1 MESGWGLL
9 SGSSPIEFDLDF
21 KGFKLLACMQFTP
34 TQKTIAA
41 WGAIAAAFVLALW
54 RLGPV
59 LAPFVVATVLAYA
72 LTPVV
77 DWLDHVGRGRIPRLL
92 AVLVVELL
100 FVVAVLAL
108 VLLVVPILAK
118 ELPLIRDQLPV
129 LLESA
134 AAVAQPLLTQWGFEV
149 ALDLESVKG
158 FVKAYL
164 DTNLQ
169 DALGSVLSSLKI
181 GGSVA
186 FSLVGNL
193 VLIPVALFYLLMEW
207 DGLMQQVRHLIPP
220 AMRPATDGFARDADA
235 VLGQYLRGQLLV
247 MLLLAVYYSLALKA
261 FGLDLALPIGVFT
274 GLAVFVPYL
283 GFGVGLL
290 LATFAGLLQFT
301 AAGGFSHTLLM
312 LVVVY
317 GAGQMLESF
326 VLTPK
331 LVGERI
337 GLHPLA
343 VIFSLLAFGQLFGF
357 LGVLVALPVSAVLLV
372 AIRRVR
378 TGYLASHLYKGP

>member
-1 MESGWGLL
+1 
-9 SGSSPIEFDLDF
+9 
-21 KGFKLLACMQFTP
+21 MQFTP
-34 TQKTIAA
+34 TQKSIAA
-41 WGAIAAAFVLALW
+41 WGAIAAVAALALW
-54 RLGPV
+54 LLGPV
-59 LAPFVVATVLAYA
+59 LAPFVVAAVLAYA

-77 DWLDHVGRGRIPRLL
+77 DWLDHLGRGRIPRVL
-92 AVLVVELL
+92 AVALVELL
-100 FVVAVLAL
+100 FLVALLAL
-108 VLLVVPILAK
+108 MLLVVPILGK

-134 AAVAQPLLTQWGFEV
+134 AGALQPLLAKWGFQV
-149 ALDLESVKG
+149 NLDLESVKT
-158 FVKAYL
+158 FIRTYL

-186 FSLVGNL
+186 FSLIGNM
-193 VLIPVALFYLLMEW
+193 VLIPVVLFYLLMEW
-207 DGLMQQVRHLIPP
+207 EGLLDQVRRLIPP
-220 AMRPATDGFARDADA
+220 ALRHATDGFARDADA

-247 MLLLAVYYSLALKA
+247 MLSLALYYSVGMQL
-261 FGLDLALPIGVFT
+261 FGLDLAWPIGVFT

-283 GFGVGLL
+283 GFGLGLA

-301 AAGGFSHTLLM
+301 ATSGLSQTLLM
-312 LVVVY
+312 LVVVF
-317 GAGQMLESF
+317 GVGQVLESF

-331 LVGERI
+331 LVGTRI

-343 VIFSLLAFGQLFGF
+343 VIFALLAFGQLFGF

-378 TGYLASHLYKGP
+378 DGYLDRHLYKG

>member
-1 MESGWGLL
+1 
-9 SGSSPIEFDLDF
+9 
-21 KGFKLLACMQFTP
+21 MQFTP

-41 WGAIAAAFVLALW
+41 WGAIAAAFLLAFWL
-54 RLGPV
+54 LAPV
-59 LAPFVVATVLAYA
+59 LAPFVVAAVLAYA

-77 DWLDHVGRGRIPRLL
+77 DWLDHVGRGRVPRVL
-92 AVLVVELL
+92 AVMVVELL
-100 FVVAVLAL
+100 FLVAVLAL
-108 VLLVVPILAK
+108 VLLVVPILAR
-118 ELPLIRDQLPV
+118 EFPLIRDQLPV

-134 AAVAQPLLTQWGFEV
+134 AAAVQPLLTQWGFQV
-149 ALDLESVKG
+149 ALDMESVKG
-158 FVKAYL
+158 FIKAYL
-164 DTNLQ
+164 DTNFQ

-193 VLIPVALFYLLMEW
+193 VLIPVVLFYLLMEW
-207 DGLMQQVRHLIPP
+207 NALLKQVRLLIPP
-220 AMRPATDGFARDADA
+220 AMRHATDAFLQDANA

-247 MLLLAVYYSLALKA
+247 MLLLAVYYSVALKA
-261 FGLDLALPIGVFT
+261 FGLDLALPIGAFT

-283 GFGVGLL
+283 GFGLGLA

-301 AAGGFSHTLLM
+301 AVGGFSHTVLM
-312 LVVVY
+312 LVVVF
-317 GAGQMLESF
+317 GVGQLLESF

-343 VIFSLLAFGQLFGF
+343 VIFSLMAFGQLFGF

-378 TGYLASHLYKGP
+378 TGYLASHLYKG

>member
-1 MESGWGLL
+1 
-9 SGSSPIEFDLDF
+9 
-21 KGFKLLACMQFTP
+21 MQFKP
-34 TQKTIAA
+34 TQKSIAA

-54 RLGPV
+54 LLAPV
-59 LAPFVVATVLAYA
+59 LAPFVVGAVLAYA

-77 DWLDHVGRGRIPRLL
+77 DALHRLGRGRLPRAL
-92 AVLVVELL
+92 AVVVVELL
-100 FVVAVLAL
+100 FLVAALAL
-108 VLLVVPILAK
+108 VLLAVPILAK
-118 ELPLIRDQLPV
+118 ELPLIREQLPT

-134 AAVAQPLLTQWGFEV
+134 SRALQPLLAQWDV
-149 ALDLESVKG
+149 QLSLDMDGIKG
-158 FVKAYL
+158 FLKTYL
-164 DTNLQ
+164 DTNYR
-169 DALGSVLSSLKI
+169 DALGSILSSLKI

-193 VLIPVALFYLLMEW
+193 VLIPVVLFYLLMEW
-207 DGLMQQVRHLIPP
+207 DKLVDQVRGLIPP
-220 AMRPATDGFARDADA
+220 AVRVATDAFARDADA

-247 MLLLAVYYSLALKA
+247 MLLLAVYYSVALRA

-283 GFGVGLL
+283 GFGLGLL

-301 AAGGFSHTLLM
+301 QAGGLNHTALM
-312 LVVVY
+312 LVVVF
-317 GAGQMLESF
+317 GAGQLLEGF
-326 VLTPK
+326 VLTPR
-331 LVGERI
+331 LVGKRI

-343 VIFSLLAFGQLFGF
+343 VIFALLAFGQLFGF

-378 TGYLASHLYKGP
+378 AGYLASHLYAG

>member
-1 MESGWGLL
+1 
-9 SGSSPIEFDLDF
+9 
-21 KGFKLLACMQFTP
+21 MQFTP
-34 TQKTIAA
+34 THKTIAA

-59 LAPFVVATVLAYA
+59 LAPFVVAAVLAYA

-77 DWLDHVGRGRIPRLL
+77 DALDRLGRGRIPRLL
-92 AVLVVELL
+92 AVMLVELL
-100 FVVAVLAL
+100 FVVTILAL

-118 ELPLIRDQLPV
+118 ELPLMRDQLPP
-129 LLESA
+129 LLERGA
-134 AAVAQPLLTQWGFEV
+134 AALQPLLSQWGFQV

-164 DTNLQ
+164 DTNFQ
-169 DALGSVLSSLKI
+169 DTLGSLLSSLKI

-186 FSLVGNL
+186 FSLIGNL

-207 DGLMQQVRHLIPP
+207 DALVEQVRQLIPP
-220 AMRPATDGFARDADA
+220 AMRHATDGFARDADA

-283 GFGVGLL
+283 GFGLGLL
-290 LATFAGLLQFT
+290 LASFAGLLQFT
-301 AAGGFSHTLLM
+301 AVGGLSHTLLM
-312 LVVVY
+312 LVVVF
-317 GAGQMLESF
+317 GAGQILEGF
-326 VLTPK
+326 VLTPR
-331 LVGERI
+331 LVGKRI

-343 VIFSLLAFGQLFGF
+343 VIFALLAFGQLFGF

-378 TGYLASHLYKGP
+378 VGYLASYLYKGP

>member
-1 MESGWGLL
+1 
-9 SGSSPIEFDLDF
+9 
-21 KGFKLLACMQFTP
+21 MQFTP
-34 TQKTIAA
+34 TQKSITA
-41 WGAIAAAFVLALW
+41 WCAIAAVFGLALW
-54 RLGPV
+54 LLAPV
-59 LAPFVVATVLAYA
+59 LAPFVVAAVLAYA

-77 DWLDHVGRGRIPRLL
+77 DWLDHAGRGRIPRVL
-92 AVLVVELL
+92 AVLAVEML
-100 FVVAVLAL
+100 FVVTMVAL
-108 VLLVVPILAK
+108 VLLVVPILGK
-118 ELPLIRDQLPV
+118 ELPLMRDQLPI

-134 AAVAQPLLTQWGFEV
+134 AGLAQPLLAKWGFQV
-149 ALDLESVKG
+149 SLDLDSVKS
-158 FVKAYL
+158 FIKTYL
-164 DTNLQ
+164 DSNFQ

-186 FSLVGNL
+186 FSLIGNL

-207 DGLMQQVRHLIPP
+207 EGLVGQVRELIPP
-220 AMRPATDGFARDADA
+220 ALRPATDGFVLDADA

-247 MLLLAVYYSLALKA
+247 MLILAVYYGVALKL

-283 GFGVGLL
+283 GFGLGLL
-290 LATFAGLLQFT
+290 LATFAGLLQFS
-301 AAGGFSHTLLM
+301 AVGGFSHTVLM
-312 LVVVY
+312 LVVVF

-357 LGVLVALPVSAVLLV
+357 LGVLVALPVSAELLV

-378 TGYLASHLYKGP
+378 SGYLASHLYKG

>member
-1 MESGWGLL
+1 
-9 SGSSPIEFDLDF
+9 
-21 KGFKLLACMQFTP
+21 MQFTP
-34 TQKTIAA
+34 TQKSITA
-41 WGAIAAAFVLALW
+41 WGAIATVFVLALW

-59 LAPFVVATVLAYA
+59 LAPFVVAAVLAYA
-72 LTPVV
+72 LTPLV
-77 DWLDHVGRGRIPRLL
+77 DWLDDLGRGRVPRIL
-92 AVLVVELL
+92 AVVLVELL
-100 FVVAVLAL
+100 FVVAMVAI
-108 VLLVVPILAK
+108 VLLIVPILGK
-118 ELPLIRDQLPV
+118 ELPLMRDQLPA
-129 LLESA
+129 LLESVA
-134 AAVAQPLLTQWGFEV
+134 ALVQPLLAKWGFQV
-149 ALDLESVKG
+149 SLDLESVKS
-158 FVKAYL
+158 FVKTYL
-164 DTNLQ
+164 DTNFQ

-186 FSLVGNL
+186 FSLIGNL

-207 DGLMQQVRHLIPP
+207 DSLVAQLRQLIPP
-220 AMRPATDGFARDADA
+220 RLRPPTDHFVRDADA

-247 MLLLAVYYSLALKA
+247 MLLLAVYYSVALRL

-283 GFGVGLL
+283 GFGLGLL

-301 AAGGFSHTLLM
+301 AASGLGHTLLM
-312 LVVVY
+312 LVVVF
-317 GAGQMLESF
+317 GAGQLLESF

-378 TGYLASHLYKGP
+378 NGYLGSQLYKG

>member
-1 MESGWGLL
+1 
-9 SGSSPIEFDLDF
+9 
-21 KGFKLLACMQFTP
+21 MQFTP

-41 WGAIAAAFVLALW
+41 WLAIAAAIVLALW
-54 RLGPV
+54 QLGPV
-59 LAPFVVATVLAYA
+59 LAPFVVAGVMAYA

-77 DWLDHVGRGRIPRLL
+77 DWLNRLGRGYIPRLL

-118 ELPLIRDQLPV
+118 ELPLIREQLPR

-134 AAVAQPLLTQWGFEV
+134 AAVVQPLLTQWGFEV

-169 DALGSVLSSLKI
+169 DAMGSVLSSLKI

-207 DGLMQQVRHLIPP
+207 DGLMQRVRHLIPP
-220 AMRPATDGFARDADA
+220 AMRPATSGFARDADA

-247 MLLLAVYYSLALKA
+247 MLLLAVYYALALKA
-261 FGLDLALPIGVFT
+261 FGLDLALPIGIFT

-301 AAGGFSHTLLM
+301 AVGGFSHTVLM

-317 GAGQMLESF
+317 GAGQMLEGF

-331 LVGERI
+331 QVGERI

-372 AIRRVR
+372 AIRRVVA
-378 TGYLASHLYKGP
+378 GYLASHLYKGP